1 MIPVNQAKVNP
12 MKKCINWHGLPC
24 LLTRSDDTDVAVV
37 FTNIDHEFML
47 CELSPEDLVAEET
60 LQTMQQLGAFD
71 CLGKGMDVQEE
82 FTLVL
87 CLTERCNAAC
97 RYCFLDAQTSGNT
110 ISEELLHRSIDYVSS
125 HYPGREI
132 NIAAFGGEP
141 SVAQGL
147 VREMVRY
154 SNAVLD
160 QPHRFSIT
168 TNGYFDDAFC
178 EFLCQNHFHI
188 SLSMDGTECVQTT
201 QRPSSVPFAQLEK
214 NIRQFTN
221 CGCELK
227 VRATVTEYSAPHMLD
242 FVKYL
247 SELKVKRIHFEP
259 VTSGGRAETATPF
272 TRPPTVEEFV
282 SGLFSCIEYGLDHQI
297 DVLSFP
303 YMNMLIAPAVFC
315 DGNIQNRLVV
325 GATGVLS
332 TCVEVQNPKHELFRA
347 LGVGSYDH
355 SSCELCIEHKDRR
368 PFYRAHSDLTRS
380 KGCSECAFNF
390 FCAGGCPVRNYRG
403 TGATDTISDYRCAI
417 TKMVLPEILER
428 YYIETFKTGEENCHE
443 PAE

>member
-1 MIPVNQAKVNP
+1 MRE
-12 MKKCINWHGLPC
+12 CINWHGLPC
-24 LLTRSDDTDVAVV
+24 LLTQKNDTDVAVV
-37 FTNIDHEFML
+37 FTNIDHELML
-47 CELSPEDLVAEET
+47 CELPTEDLASEEI
-60 LQTMQQLGAFD
+60 LQSMQQLGAFD
-71 CLGKGMDVQEE
+71 CLGKGMEVQEE

-110 ISEELLHRSIDYVSS
+110 ISEELLHRAIDYVSE
-125 HYPGREI
+125 HYPGRTI
-132 NIAAFGGEP
+132 NVAAFGGEP
-141 SVAQGL
+141 SVAQEL

-154 SNAVLD
+154 SNAVLK

-178 EFLCQNHFHI
+178 DFLCQNAFHI
-188 SLSMDGTECVQTT
+188 SLSMDGTESVQTT
-201 QRPSSVPFAQLEK
+201 QRPSAVPFAQLER
-214 NIRQFTN
+214 NICKFTN
-221 CGCELK
+221 HGCDLK
-227 VRATVTEYSAPHMLD
+227 VRATVTAYSAPYMLD

-247 SELKVKRIHFEP
+247 AGLRVKRVHFEP
-259 VTSGGRAETATPF
+259 VTSGGRAEAANSF

-282 SGLFSCIEYGLDHQI
+282 SGLFSCIEYGAGHQI

-332 TCVEVQNPKHELFRA
+332 TCVEVQNPRHELFCA

-355 SSCELCIEHKDRR
+355 GTCTLCFDHQNRR
-368 PFYRAHSDLTRS
+368 PFYRAYSDLVRS
-380 KGCSECAFNF
+380 DACGKCAFNF

-403 TGATDTISDYRCAI
+403 TGSTDTISAYRCAI
-417 TKMVLPEILER
+417 TKSVLPEILER
-428 YYIETFKTGEENCHE
+428 YYIETFKNREEHHHE
-443 PAE
+443 KAE